1 MDPTAEAPAP
11 TLAERDAR
19 TVHGLKNMATL
30 MLLLL
35 AAVSFVAGTPGM
47 IAAGTWAQL
56 GALAVLV
63 PIVVDGGL
71 VFFAAGALA
80 ARAEGVTARLPWT
93 GVVVL
98 TTASVA
104 AQIAHVATQASGI
117 QAVVG
122 ATVASLF
129 PLTVLAAT
137 RSFEQLRFG
146 RLVDRAAKRAAPKT
160 AKVPVKSQPVAA
172 GQVTATS
179 ATVAPVKTAGQVAG
193 QAAGQKPHTK
203 AERGAAKERVIQLAL
218 EGVSQR
224 QISQIV
230 GISRPTVSS
239 WLEPAR

>member
-1 MDPTAEAPAP
+1 MTDSPTP
-11 TLAERDAR
+11 TLAVRDAR
-19 TVHGLKNMATL
+19 TVTGLKNVATAML
-30 MLLLL
+30 LLLL

-47 IAAGTWAQL
+47 ISAGTWAQL

-122 ATVASLF
+122 AIVASLF
-129 PLTVLAAT
+129 PLTVLATT

-146 RLVDRAAKRAAPKT
+146 RLVDRTAKRAAPRAAKVPAKVAVGTAGQMT
-160 AKVPVKSQPVAA
+160 AKVAV
-172 GQVTATS
+172 
-179 ATVAPVKTAGQVAG
+179 VAPVKTAAKVTGQVTA
-193 QAAGQKPHTK
+193 PPRTR
-203 AERGAAKERVIQLAL
+203 AERAVARERVLELAAA
-218 EGVSQR
+218 GVSQH
-224 QISQIV
+224 QIAIQTRV
-230 GISRPTVSS
+230 SRPTVSS
-239 WLEPAR
+239 WIGAAR